1 MQRTSP
7 AQHSADRSEVLAG
20 RPAHDIPRTR
30 GSAPCVAIATSP
42 ADSERDAELDSSL
55 ASPAPSPIAS
65 AAFSHAHALQAAN
78 DLTGA
83 ARAFADLCLAYPER
97 VDAYKAFGYV
107 LCQLGDYQC
116 AVAPLMSAVARDYG
130 DPECL
135 YFAAVCMQ
143 RTGDAQTARDMALD
157 ALEMSRVSSG
167 HGDLHTKLT
176 RLIDSL

>member
-55 ASPAPSPIAS
+55 ASPAPSQIAS
-65 AAFSHAHALQAAN
+65 AAFSHAHALYAAN